1 MKKIITLLLFLSVI
15 GFTKANAQIVSDFDS
30 LLLPMPPQGA
40 YWDGSDLS
48 GGFVSGGM
56 YFNNSY
62 DTSFGGFWS
71 SGFAYSSRVDSVT
84 SGYTNLYAAKTA
96 SGFAG
101 SSNYAVVQQ
110 NAVARTNNP
119 FPTMVIHGFYVTNG
133 TYAYNSMR
141 DGDTFARKFG
151 DTTGTNSGLPQGN
164 YPDYFKLT
172 VKSYVGGVLS
182 NDSVEFYLADYRFS
196 NDSLDYIVNTW
207 EWVDCSILQVFDSL
221 LFTLSS
227 SDNGAFGMNT
237 PAFFCIDNLVIDV
250 TVGSKVAIKKENSP
264 YVFPN
269 PASQFINI
277 KNLENSINSSF
288 AIYNLQGCKIDEQNN
303 VNLKDAINID
313 NLAPGIYYLKLLNN
327 TSAEQIKFVKQ

>member
-1 MKKIITLLLFLSVI
+1 
-15 GFTKANAQIVSDFDS
+15 
-30 LLLPMPPQGA
+30 
-40 YWDGSDLS
+40 
-48 GGFVSGGM
+48 
-56 YFNNSY
+56 
-62 DTSFGGFWS
+62 
-71 SGFAYSSRVDSVT
+71 
-84 SGYTNLYAAKTA
+84 
-96 SGFAG
+96 
-101 SSNYAVVQQ
+101 
-110 NAVARTNNP
+110 
-119 FPTMVIHGFYVTNG
+119 
-133 TYAYNSMR
+133 MR

-227 SDNGAFGMNT
+227 SDNGTFGMNT
-237 PAFFCIDNLVIDV
+237 PAFFCIDNLIIDV
-250 TVGSKVAIKKENSP
+250 TVGNNVALNKGNAP

-269 PASQFINI
+269 PANQSISFKNI
-277 KNLENSINSSF
+277 ENEIFNSL
-288 AIYNLQGCKIDEQNN
+288 AIYNLQGGKMYEQHN
-303 VNLKDAINID
+303 VDLKNAINIE
-313 NLAPGIYYLKLLNN
+313 NLAPGIYYLKLVNN